1 MILNPQ
7 MESIWGTLQGDY
19 LIKRMISNDPR
30 IRPSMSICGKWNY
43 KWKLIIRKKAKIAYF
58 DILAIFKKIYIFI
71 FKCYLVSSTRWK
83 IKTWRDCKECQN
95 DIGTWLSWLGV
106 EIWRIRWG
114 QGLTLKNRSWLFD
127 PFLWSND
134 KIGSYTSPSHGNN
147 SMGIGTLIYL
157 YWG

>member
-30 IRPSMSICGKWNY
+30 IRPSMSICGKRNY

-71 FKCYLVSSTRWK
+71 FKCYLVSLTRWK
-83 IKTWRDCKECQN
+83 IKTWRDCKKCQN

-106 EIWRIRWG
+106 EIWRIRCVGGPWVDREKSFM
-114 QGLTLKNRSWLFD
+114 TFWSLFMIKWQNWILHIT
-127 PFLWSND
+127 FTWQ
-134 KIGSYTSPSHGNN
+134 
-147 SMGIGTLIYL
+147 
-157 YWG
+157 